1 MYRQKLIVET
11 WEREMRACLA
21 FVVMFFSSVA
31 FSTDYYQIDRNHTF
45 PHFAIDHMGFST
57 LYGRFDL
64 TTGKIIMDRENK
76 NGYVD
81 VKIAAVSVSTGHN
94 KRDDHLRSPDFLN
107 VMEYPDIIYQSRNVK
122 FMGKDKASVEGDLTM
137 LGVTKSVTLSVNRIR
152 CGKNPM
158 NKKETCGFEATASI
172 KRSDFGNNYG
182 RPNIG
187 DNMQLWFEVEA
198 IKED

>member
-1 MYRQKLIVET
+1 MRVFLALISALFAVT
-11 WEREMRACLA
+11 
-21 FVVMFFSSVA
+21 FSSTTVA
-31 FSTDYYQIDRNHTF
+31 TDYYQIDRNHTF

-64 TTGKIIMDRENK
+64 TTGKIIIDRENN
-76 NGYVD
+76 NGYID
-81 VKIAAVSVSTGHN
+81 VKIAAVSVTTGHN

-107 VMEYPDIIYQSRNVK
+107 VMEFPNIIYQSRNVQ
-122 FMGKDKASVEGDLTM
+122 FIGKDKAKVEGDLTL
-137 LGVTKSVTLSVNRIR
+137 LGVTKPVELSVNRIR

-158 NKKETCGFEATASI
+158 NKKDTCGFEATASI
-172 KRSDFGNNYG
+172 KRSDFGNTYG

-198 IKED
+198 VKDN

>member
-1 MYRQKLIVET
+1 
-11 WEREMRACLA
+11 MRALLVFFA
-21 FVVMFFSSVA
+21 AAAAFFSSNVA
-31 FSTDYYQIDRNHTF
+31 ATDYYQIDRNHTF

-64 TTGKIIMDRENK
+64 TTGKIIMDRENS
-76 NGYVD
+76 NGYID
-81 VKIAAVSVSTGHN
+81 VKIAAVSVTTGHN

-107 VMEYPDIIYQSRNVK
+107 VMEYPDIIYQSRNVV
-122 FMGKDKASVEGDLTM
+122 FIGKDKAKVEGDLTL
-137 LGVTKSVTLSVNRIR
+137 LGVTKSVALSVNRIR

-172 KRSDFGNNYG
+172 KRSDFGNTYG
-182 RPNIG
+182 RPNVG

-198 IKED
+198 IKEDE